1 MTLHISV
8 INKELQC
15 CSVTPSCEAG
25 HQTVR
30 ASEKPFNRNIQNVC
44 DVIRYANQ
52 PDEQV
57 ELWGSVSISRDSSVG
72 KPRKADTSRLAADM
86 ANGNANGSGPPSSHH
101 PGIKVEDEE
110 IQCGVGPCKPR
121 WAARL
126 ANSKVFVA
134 SWCIAIFSN
143 ILISAYLLGIL
154 TSLEKRF
161 GLQSKDLGTIASAA
175 DIGSTLTVLFVT
187 YYGGRMG
194 VNRPRLIG
202 IGVLCVAVGSFLS
215 GMPHFV
221 TPAYEVDTESVQNA
235 TQMKSLDVCL
245 ANQTMDDRC
254 NANEATASSNK
265 GGWYALLVFAQIIM
279 GVGSTPI
286 MALGTTYIDDHV
298 MKSSAPL
305 YIGTSYIVF
314 GLGPPLGFILS
325 AYTVQFYV
333 DFDKNIDPRTFGL
346 SQDNPLW
353 VGAWWLGYFLGGAL
367 LIFAALPLFFF
378 PYKLEAPPEE
388 DETQVLNAKK
398 KSFMPGMGM
407 DSGRKPLLDPARGLL
422 EQIKEMVK
430 SLKTILT
437 NWTFI
442 LLALT
447 AVCAVSTIGAF
458 SFMPKYLEMQFGIPK
473 SKANFLLGMISLPSS
488 VFGILGS
495 GIVIK
500 KLKLSPKGCMY
511 LSALSI
517 ITSSCCT
524 VPLMFINCPQSPMA
538 GVTVPYG
545 YNPNNPSEATT
556 LQGIGLISSCNSACN
571 CPLDKYKPVCG
582 PDGVTYFSGCHA
594 GCTEEQIIRGPGKF
608 SFSNFSN
615 CGCMWT
621 RTPGM
626 PGAGGYVATAI
637 PGRQKRDANDST
649 TTASNP
655 ATTPDNIA
663 STAYPSQATD
673 AMEDETN
680 GGAQNF
686 AISKPCRPPCDKW
699 PVFVGIYFVAALSR
713 SFGFIP
719 VIIGTLR
726 ALTPETKSF
735 GFGVQQLMLRLL
747 GFIPSPV
754 YFGAMIDSTCTL
766 WSSMCGKRGA
776 CLLYDLAMNRYVFI
790 GGQLVLRLLS
800 LTLVLCAA
808 YRFKKQEEREAG
820 EAKKDGATLGELAVS
835 MGSLTASHH
844 SLRASRHS
852 LASSRHSL
860 DVIADTNKPMIPRD
874 TEDMRA
880 GLWKKHGDSQ
890 I

>member
-1 MTLHISV
+1 
-8 INKELQC
+8 
-15 CSVTPSCEAG
+15 
-25 HQTVR
+25 
-30 ASEKPFNRNIQNVC
+30 
-44 DVIRYANQ
+44 
-52 PDEQV
+52 
-57 ELWGSVSISRDSSVG
+57 
-72 KPRKADTSRLAADM
+72 M
-86 ANGNANGSGPPSSHH
+86 ANGNANGSGPPSSR
-101 PGIKVEDEE
+101 PDIIIKRDDDDDDEE
-110 IQCGVGPCKPR
+110 ILCGIGPCKPR

-126 ANSKVFVA
+126 ANSKMFVV

-161 GLQSKDLGTIASAA
+161 GLQSKDLGMIASAA
-175 DIGSTLTVLFVT
+175 DIGSTVTVLFVT
-187 YYGGRMG
+187 YYGGKVG

-202 IGVLCVAVGSFLS
+202 TGVLLVAVGSFLS

-235 TQMKSLDVCL
+235 TQKSLDVCQ
-245 ANQTMDDRC
+245 ANQTMEDSCD
-254 NANEATASSNK
+254 ANEAIESSNK
-265 GGWYALLVFAQIIM
+265 GAWYAILVIAQMIM

-325 AYTVQFYV
+325 GYTVRYYV
-333 DFDKNIDPRTFGL
+333 DFDKGIDPRLFGL

-367 LIFAALPLFFF
+367 LIFAALPLFLF
-378 PYKLEAPPEE
+378 PAMLKAPPEE
-388 DETQVLNAKK
+388 DETEVLNAKK
-398 KSFMPGMGM
+398 RMIPGMGVE
-407 DSGRKPLLDPARGLL
+407 GPRKPLLDPARGLL

-437 NWTFI
+437 NWTFM
-442 LLALT
+442 LLVMT
-447 AVCAVSTIGAF
+447 AICSVSTIGAF

-488 VFGILGS
+488 VVGILGS
-495 GIVIK
+495 GIIIK
-500 KLKLSPKGCMY
+500 RMKLSPKGCMY
-511 LSALSI
+511 LSAISI
-517 ITSSCCT
+517 VISSSCT
-524 VPLMFINCPQSPMA
+524 VPLMFISCPQSPMA

-545 YNPNNPSEATT
+545 YNPNNPNEATS
-556 LQGIGLISSCNSACN
+556 LQGLRLISSCNSACN

-582 PDGVTYFSGCHA
+582 SDGVTYFSGCHA
-594 GCTEEQIIRGPGKF
+594 GCTEEQVIKGPGRF

-621 RTPGM
+621 QEKAAPS
-626 PGAGGYVATAI
+626 
-637 PGRQKRDANDST
+637 RQKRQVNDSAT
-649 TTASNP
+649 PTTAS
-655 ATTPDNIA
+655 ASTTPSGDTTDAFTEN
-663 STAYPSQATD
+663 PPQATD
-673 AMEDETN
+673 TMEAGTKE
-680 GGAQNF
+680 GAENF
-686 AISKPCRPPCDKW
+686 AISKPCRPPCGKW
-699 PVFVGIYFVAALSR
+699 STFVGIFFVAALSR

-735 GFGVQQLMLRLL
+735 GFGVQQLGIRLL

-754 YFGAMIDSTCTL
+754 YFGALIDATCTL
-766 WSSMCGKRGA
+766 WSSVCGKRGA
-776 CLLYDLAMNRYVFI
+776 CLLYDLPNNRYAFI
-790 GGQLVLRLLS
+790 GGQLVLRVIS
-800 LTLVLCAA
+800 LFCILCAA
-808 YRFKKQEEREAG
+808 YRFKKQEEREP
-820 EAKKDGATLGELAVS
+820 KQDGATLGELAVS

-860 DVIADTNKPMIPRD
+860 DVIADTNMKPMMPRD
-874 TEDMRA
+874 TEDLRA
-880 GLWKKHGDSQ
+880 GLWKKHGDV
-890 I
+890 